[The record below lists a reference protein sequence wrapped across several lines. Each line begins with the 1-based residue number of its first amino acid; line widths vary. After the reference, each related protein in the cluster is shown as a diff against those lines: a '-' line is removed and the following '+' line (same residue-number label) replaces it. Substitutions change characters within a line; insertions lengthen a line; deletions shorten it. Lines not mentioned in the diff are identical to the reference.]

1 MALENEAL
9 FLRKAV
15 RAGVLDVDKGTAA
28 LYVYSQLQQMGA
40 KFTFGQFLVERGLLS
55 NIALNAL
62 EGGTG
67 TDIKKV
73 DTVGD
78 FQLIELI
85 GEGQNGAVFRALQK
99 SLGREV
105 ALKILNADISA
116 DPEALQNFTREARAT
131 AKLNHP
137 NVVQGIDVGCDQ
149 GLHFF
154 AMELVDGGSAKKLL
168 ESGEGALE
176 ESAALRIILDAAEGL
191 KAAHTAGMVHRD
203 LKPDNILLTKDGH
216 AKLADLGISQN
227 LRAKATGQPGADFW
241 ASPPYVAP
249 EVIQGTAEGDPRSDI
264 YSLGATLFEFLA
276 GQPPFVA
283 DTPEEV
289 MQMHLTEPVPDLA
302 QFRPDVSIQT
312 ASLLKRMLEKDLN
325 QRVPSA
331 QSVIDAVKRI
341 LAMKQQAAR
350 AMQAPP
356 PPPPPAPPPQR
367 RPMTLPRRPGSGPQA
382 RPINRPGSGPMNRPM
397 NRPSNKP
404 KGRR

>member
-67 TDIKKV
+67 AVLKTV

-78 FQLIELI
+78 FQLIEMI
-85 GEGQNGAVFRALQK
+85 GEGQNGSVFRALQK
-99 SLGREV
+99 SLNREV
-105 ALKILNADISA
+105 ALKILSADVSA
-116 DPEALQNFTREARAT
+116 DPDALNRFQREARAT

-149 GLHFF
+149 GLHYF

-176 ESAALRIILDAAEGL
+176 ESAALRIILEAAEGL
-191 KAAHTAGMVHRD
+191 KAAHTAGLLHRD
-203 LKPDNILLTKDGH
+203 LKPDNILLTQDGH

-227 LRAKATGQPGADFW
+227 IGRGQGGGNEFW

-249 EVIQGTAEGDPRSDI
+249 EVIKGMETDARSDI
-264 YSLGATLFEFLA
+264 YSLGATLFELLC

-283 DTPEEV
+283 DTPEQV
-289 MQMHLTEPVPDLA
+289 MQMHLTEPVPDIA
-302 QFRPDVSIQT
+302 PFRPDVSIQT
-312 ASLLKRMLEKDLN
+312 ASLLKRMLAKDLAE
-325 QRVPSA
+325 RVPSA
-331 QSVIDAVKRI
+331 QTVIDAVKRI
-341 LAMKQQAAR
+341 LAMKQQNEVAAQ
-350 AMQAPP
+350 AAAAAQAQAIQAPP
-356 PPPPPAPPPQR
+356 PPPARRLPA
-367 RPMTLPRRPGSGPQA
+367 RRPGSGGHGRFQA
-382 RPINRPGSGPMNRPM
+382 RP
-397 NRPSNKP
+397 KP
-404 KGRR
+404 RGRR

>member
-1 MALENEAL
+1 MALETEAL

-40 KFTFGQFLVERGLLS
+40 KFSFGQFLVERGLLS

-62 EGGTG
+62 EGATG
-67 TDIKKV
+67 TELKKV

-99 SLGREV
+99 SLGRDV
-105 ALKILNADISA
+105 ALKILSADISA
-116 DPEALQNFTREARAT
+116 DPEALQRFEREARAT

-149 GLHFF
+149 GLHYF

-168 ESGEGALE
+168 ESSEGALE
-176 ESAALRIILDAAEGL
+176 ESTALRIILEAALGL
-191 KAAHTAGMVHRD
+191 KAAHAAGLLHRD
-203 LKPDNILLTKDGH
+203 LKPDNILLTQDGH

-227 LRAKATGQPGADFW
+227 VHAKAGQPGADFW

-249 EVIQGTAEGDPRSDI
+249 EVIQGTAENDPRSDI

-276 GQPPFVA
+276 GRPPFVA
-283 DTPEEV
+283 DTPEET
-289 MQMHLTEPVPDLA
+289 MQMHLREPVPDIA
-302 QFRPDVSIQT
+302 SFRPDVSIQT
-312 ASLLKRMLEKDLN
+312 ASLLKRMLAKDPAE
-325 QRVPSA
+325 RVPSA
-331 QSVIDAVKRI
+331 QTVIDAARRI
-341 LAMKQQAAR
+341 LAMKQQVEQAA
-350 AMQAPP
+350 QAPAA
-356 PPPPPAPPPQR
+356 PPPPAPPPQR
-367 RPMTLPRRPGSGPQA
+367 RPMTMPRRPGSGPRG
-382 RPINRPGSGPMNRPM
+382 RPTNRP
-397 NRPSNKP
+397 KP
-404 KGRR
+404 GGRK